1 MWYGRIH
8 RLHVNTQCFTCRTE
22 CPWIWCLRGSG
33 IAQEDTEDAACTGTD
48 SSAGLEPMCVFLATL
63 LTQRTDM
70 FSHEACAFY
79 WREDHE
85 CCVQINVSSE
95 CF

>member
-1 MWYGRIH
+1 MWEDVH
-8 RLHVNTQCFTCRTE
+8 RLHVNTQCFTCRTRVSMD
-22 CPWIWCLRGSG
+22 LGVSGGSG
-33 IAQEDTEDAACTGTD
+33 IGPKRILRMLHVLGQTLG
-48 SSAGLEPMCVFLATL
+48 AGLEPSGFLATL

-70 FSHEACAFY
+70 FSHEAY
-79 WREDHE
+79 ILLREDHE